1 LYCYENGV
9 DTNKIY
15 IDYAGFDSY
24 STMYRAKHIFKVDT
38 AILVSQKYHLNRCVF
53 LGDKLGV
60 KSYGYSADRGVYPGY
75 KYYSFREKLSITKS
89 VFDVMRD
96 RRPKYLGEPV
106 DVNGKS
112 NYTKE

>member
-1 LYCYENGV
+1 MTLS
-9 DTNKIY
+9 I
-15 IDYAGFDSY
+15 SY
-24 STMYRAKHIFKVDT
+24 SLAGLHEASRFIWEH
-38 AILVSQKYHLNRCVF
+38 N
-53 LGDKLGV
+53 
-60 KSYGYSADRGVYPGY
+60 KSIPQWPDSP
-75 KYYSFREKLSITKS
+75 KS